1 MLSASNPAEFK
12 GDHKK
17 IQMKKTALLFTG
29 CVFILFIPV
38 KTWAQAR
45 NASSEINFQLD
56 GAKKF
61 QQLDGFGVNVN
72 TRSWNGEELVPALSL
87 LHDSLNASI
96 WRVIVETVYKWEDQN
111 DNNDPFTFNWDYYNE
126 LYETPKFQ
134 KAWNMIRFM
143 NEHGITDKLMIN
155 FMGPIPLWMG
165 GTVVKPQ
172 YEDEYIEMLV
182 SFFYYAIKTKHLKIG
197 LISLMNEP
205 DIHNEGPTVGSAQF
219 VRLLRKLID
228 RMQSLGMDQVRYVAP
243 DVAGMKSGVLDYI
256 PALMNDSVVMSR
268 IAHFG
273 LHSYGGNPVSINT
286 MDSLKKSPYPLS
298 SYWMTEWNAWR
309 DGLDDGLIGVYDY
322 KFASDCV
329 NYLIGHLQNGAKA
342 CLIWEGYDS
351 YYEHH
356 APSTFSYWGI
366 LSYDQKNKIYS
377 PRKHFYALQQFFKF
391 ILPGSWRI
399 DCSTIEDSV
408 KAVTFLD
415 PVTGQI
421 TMAGVNNKTS
431 SISLRAALSNLPAY
445 DHFELFYTDS
455 TQNLHKNPAVSVK
468 GKSFR
473 ASIPPECIF
482 TLIGHLNK

>member
-1 MLSASNPAEFK
+1 
-12 GDHKK
+12 
-17 IQMKKTALLFTG
+17 MKKTILLFAG
-29 CVFILFIPV
+29 FVFLLFIPA
-38 KTWAQAR
+38 KTPAQAK
-45 NASSEINFQLD
+45 NANPEVRFQLD

-72 TRSWNGEELVPALSL
+72 TRSWTGEELKPALGL
-87 LHDSLNASI
+87 LHDSLHATI

-134 KAWNMIRFM
+134 KAWNMIRYM
-143 NEHGITDKLMIN
+143 NEQGITDHLMIN

-228 RMQSLGMDQVRYVAP
+228 RMQALGMDEVRYVAP
-243 DVAGMKSGVLDYI
+243 DVAGMNSGVLDYI
-256 PALMNDSVVMSR
+256 PALMKDSVVMSR

-273 LHSYGGNPVSINT
+273 LHSYGGNPASINT
-286 MDSLKKSPYPLS
+286 MDSLKKSIYPLS
-298 SYWMTEWNAWR
+298 TYWMTEWNAWR

-391 ILPGSWRI
+391 ITPGSWRV
-399 DCSTIEDSV
+399 DCSTSDDSV
-408 KAVTFLD
+408 KAVSFLD
-415 PVTGQI
+415 SSTKQI
-421 TMAGVNNKTS
+421 CIAGVNNKTS
-431 SISLRAALSNLPAY
+431 PVTLKTVMANLPTY
-445 DHFELFYTDS
+445 HHVELYYTDS
-455 TQNLHKNPAVSVK
+455 IENVRKSPDAWVK
-468 GKSFR
+468 AKTIS
-473 ASIPPECIF
+473 ASIPPKCIF
-482 TLIGHLNK
+482 TLIGNQNK

>member
-1 MLSASNPAEFK
+1 M
-12 GDHKK
+12 KK
-17 IQMKKTALLFTG
+17 ITVLFLGCMLQLITPINLL
-29 CVFILFIPV
+29 
-38 KTWAQAR
+38 AQSK
-45 NASSEINFQLD
+45 NAKLEIICRLD
-56 GAKKF
+56 GAIRF
-61 QQLDGFGVNVN
+61 QELDGFGVNVN

-87 LHDSLNASI
+87 LHDSLNATI

-143 NEHGITDKLMIN
+143 NDHGITNNLMIN

-182 SFFYYAIKTKHLKIG
+182 SFFYYAIKTKHLQIG

-228 RMQSLGMDQVRYVAP
+228 RMQSLGMGQIRYVAP
-243 DVAGMKSGVLDYI
+243 DVAGMNSGVLDYI
-256 PALMNDSVVMSR
+256 PALMKDPVVMSK

-286 MDSLKKSPYPLS
+286 MDSLKQSSYPFS

-329 NYLIGHLQNGAKA
+329 NYLIEHLKNGAKA

-366 LSYDQKNKIYS
+366 LSYDQKNKVYS

-391 ILPGSWRI
+391 IPPGSRRI
-399 DCSTIEDSV
+399 DCSAIDDSV
-408 KAVTFLD
+408 KAVSFLD
-415 PVTGQI
+415 STTGQ
-421 TMAGVNNKTS
+421 TTLAGVNNKS
-431 SISLRAALSNLPAY
+431 SQVLLQVALANLPAY
-445 DHFELFYTDS
+445 HHFELYYTDS
-455 TQNLHKNPAVSVK
+455 TENLHKNPLVLVK
-468 GKSFR
+468 SKSFK
-473 ASIPPECIF
+473 ATIPTKCIF
-482 TLIGHLNK
+482 TLVCYPNK